1 MKYRVISLFSGC
13 GGLDLGFKNAGY
25 KTVFATDIWDI
36 ACKTLLMNKAADEV
50 VCGDIRNM
58 DFKKLTKMQM
68 AALFIIFIMVISGVA
83 GFLLMLFQ
91 SGA

>member
-25 KTVFATDIWDI
+25 KTVFATDVWDI

-50 VCGDIRNM
+50 ICGDI
-58 DFKKLTKMQM
+58 
-68 AALFIIFIMVISGVA
+68 
-83 GFLLMLFQ
+83 
-91 SGA
+91 

>member
-1 MKYRVISLFSGC
+1 
-13 GGLDLGFKNAGY
+13 
-25 KTVFATDIWDI
+25 
-36 ACKTLLMNKAADEV
+36 
-50 VCGDIRNM
+50 M